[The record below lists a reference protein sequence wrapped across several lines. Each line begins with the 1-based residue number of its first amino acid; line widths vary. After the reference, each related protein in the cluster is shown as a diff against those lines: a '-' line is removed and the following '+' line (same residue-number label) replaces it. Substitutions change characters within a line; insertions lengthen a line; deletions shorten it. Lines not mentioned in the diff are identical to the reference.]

1 MLTPEKEQRINE
13 IVAEVAAEV
22 IRATHMFEPL
32 NSPHE
37 AEGVIREE
45 FEEFW
50 DEVKAYNPRKNR
62 DTRPQMRTELIQL
75 AAMSV
80 RGVLDVIDFGKHY
93 EAQPCYSPVT
103 TPSTTATSS

>member
-22 IRATHMFEPL
+22 LRATTMFDPL

-75 AAMSV
+75 AAMAV

-93 EAQPCYSPVT
+93 EAQPCYNPVT
-103 TPSTTATSS
+103 TPPTTSTSN

>member
-1 MLTPEKEQRINE
+1 LLTPEKEQRIQE
-13 IVAEVAAEV
+13 IAAEVVAEVT
-22 IRATHMFEPL
+22 RATRMFEPL

-62 DTRPQMRTELIQL
+62 DTRPAMRTELIQL

-80 RGVLDVIDFGKHY
+80 RAVLDVVDFGKHY
-93 EAQPCYSPVT
+93 EAQLCYNGT
-103 TPSTTATSS
+103 TPPTTATSS